1 MRADRV
7 CPREERRAGPPRTD
21 GPARCGQA
29 LVLDELELLELC
41 CGQLSVLPD
50 LFAFEPELLLP
61 PLAVELAEGDALC
74 ANAWVTPT
82 PPITNPLAS
91 AAATA
96 AFRIVLV
103 IPITSL
109 PSRRPAHKAQLTI
122 R

>member
-1 MRADRV
+1 MV
-7 CPREERRAGPPRTD
+7 P
-21 GPARCGQA
+21 
-29 LVLDELELLELC
+29 DELELLELC

-50 LFAFEPELLLP
+50 LFAFEPEPDPLP
-61 PLAVELAEGDALC
+61 LFAVELAAGDALC

-96 AFRIVLV
+96 ALRIVLV
-103 IPITSL
+103 IPITSF
-109 PSRRPAHKAQLTI
+109 PSRRPAHRPQLKI